1 MVESFSEEEIKYIP
15 EIDGR
20 MGLDRRR
27 DGDES
32 GSGGVSYVG
41 KARERE
47 GLWGWGAISRTC

>member
-32 GSGGVSYVG
+32 EIGRASC
-41 KARERE
+41 RERV
-47 GLWGWGAISRTC
+47 